1 MKKIYFVIL
10 LIFCFV
16 IHVQA
21 ESEIPEPAGAL
32 VTDAEE
38 TETEPCSDAGGESIE
53 ELYELIAELK
63 SELAERDR
71 TEPQTEPSTQPPTT
85 VNMSTP
91 RLMAA
96 EYTVENGYVTP
107 DDTAKLTVLFRN
119 TNKKRGVYNVKF
131 TLTDPSGELIP
142 SGTGTA
148 YVAAIGAGQ
157 DYTFETMLTAACTV
171 AVGLHDLML
180 TAEYEDD
187 RYASY
192 TSADT
197 IRVEVRQPA
206 RLSFDGAVLPAK
218 AVQGDTVTMTVNLM
232 NTGKSALYNCKVDF
246 AVEGLSSGGS
256 AFAGEL
262 AAGESRPAAANLRV
276 SSEKTGKVK
285 GRVTVSYED
294 AYGKLYT
301 QTADVETVI
310 EKKVETAVAPR
321 EETKQRSLWWLF
333 FGAGVVAGAVPALA
347 VPAAIRTAGQRRE
360 DEKRL

>member
-1 MKKIYFVIL
+1 MKKVYFVII

-21 ESEIPEPAGAL
+21 ENEMPEPAGELIA
-32 VTDAEE
+32 DAEE
-38 TETEPCSDAGGESIE
+38 AETEPGSDAGGASLAG
-53 ELYELIAELK
+53 LYEMIAELK

-85 VNMSTP
+85 ADGSSP

-96 EYTVENGYVTP
+96 EYTVENGCVTP
-107 DDTAKLTVLFRN
+107 DGTSKLTVLIRN
-119 TNKKRGVYNVKF
+119 TNKNRSVYNVKL
-131 TLTDPSGELIP
+131 TLTDPSGELTP
-142 SGTGTA
+142 SGMGTA
-148 YVAAIGAGQ
+148 YVAAIDAGR
-157 DYTFETMLTAACTV
+157 DYTFETTLIAACTA
-171 AVGLHDLML
+171 AVGLHDLTL
-180 TAEYEDD
+180 NAEYEDD

-218 AVQGDTVTMTVNLM
+218 AVQGDTVTVTVNLM
-232 NTGKSALYNCKVDF
+232 NTGKSTLYNCKVDF
-246 AVEGLSSGGS
+246 AVEGLFSGGS

-262 AAGESRPAAANLRV
+262 ASGESRPAAANLRV

-285 GRVTVSYED
+285 GRITVRYED

-310 EKKVETAVAPR
+310 EKKVETAIAPR
-321 EETKQRSLWWLF
+321 EETKQRSLWWVFLSA
-333 FGAGVVAGAVPALA
+333 GAVAGAVPALA
-347 VPAAIRTAGQRRE
+347 VPAAIRAAGQRRE